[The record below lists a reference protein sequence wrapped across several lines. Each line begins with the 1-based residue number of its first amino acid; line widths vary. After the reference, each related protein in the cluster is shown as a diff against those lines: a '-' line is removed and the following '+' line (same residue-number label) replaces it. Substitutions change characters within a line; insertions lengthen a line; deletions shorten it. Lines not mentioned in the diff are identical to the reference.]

1 MMLPNEIRLT
11 TIFTDRRGQMIID
24 TQQMIYQLLDKIY
37 MIQEGDKDVVRE

>member
-1 MMLPNEIRLT
+1 MLPNEIRLT

-37 MIQEGDKDVVRE
+37 MIQEGDKNVVRK

>member
-1 MMLPNEIRLT
+1 MLPNEIRLT

-37 MIQEGDKDVVRE
+37 TIQGGEKDVVRK